1 MPSKPPGKPPAPVAP
16 ACAPPAALPVFTSSP
31 PTSGD
36 STLAPLAPLDCVEKD
51 ADGREQEKEEE
62 EGEEEEVE
70 QLVLSECVQE
80 AGASL
85 RTLTYADVC

>member
-1 MPSKPPGKPPAPVAP
+1 
-16 ACAPPAALPVFTSSP
+16 
-31 PTSGD
+31 
-36 STLAPLAPLDCVEKD
+36 
-51 ADGREQEKEEE
+51 
-62 EGEEEEVE
+62 VE